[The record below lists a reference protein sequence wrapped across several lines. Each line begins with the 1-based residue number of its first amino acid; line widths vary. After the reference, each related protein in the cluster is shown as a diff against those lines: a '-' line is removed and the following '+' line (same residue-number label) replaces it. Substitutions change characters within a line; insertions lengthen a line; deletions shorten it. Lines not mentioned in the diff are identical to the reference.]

1 MTDLELDVWDAWLM
15 ERQEHLEEPCRY
27 YLLTGYI
34 QGMLEALTM
43 LTTVE
48 DGKRF
53 KIKLEQFRQN
63 LLLSG
68 DYDATGNYKQAV
80 KKTAV

>member
-1 MTDLELDVWDAWLM
+1 MTDLELDVWDAWLR
-15 ERQEHLEEPCRY
+15 EREEHL
-27 YLLTGYI
+27 
-34 QGMLEALTM
+34 
-43 LTTVE
+43 

>member
-1 MTDLELDVWDAWLM
+1 MTDLELDVWDAWLR
-15 ERQEHLEEPCRY
+15 ERLEHLEETLSNISPSEEPCRY

-48 DGKRF
+48 DGKRSRSNWSNF
-53 KIKLEQFRQN
+53 ARICSSLR
-63 LLLSG
+63 LRC
-68 DYDATGNYKQAV
+68 YR
-80 KKTAV
+80 